1 MRVALSPRAALLAL
15 PLLAGTGCGG
25 TLAATGSARF
35 EGLVQGDARPPAA
48 VQLAPAVAWASPAGA
63 REARAGYAPI
73 VVLEGAASPLVRHR
87 AHVETTSGRAS
98 GVHPYARFS
107 LDYGTVRPGDL
118 AADELLD
125 VQGQPPLLTSYAYR
139 AEAGWQGALQR
150 RTRIHLALAA
160 DRSAGVG
167 PDLAT
172 LPERSRF
179 QLAARGARQR
189 TRAHGW
195 EGGVSLS
202 RFASGGAALLLEGDL
217 GTSLRVSGDLTVSAV
232 GGGAAAHA
240 SLGSGGGAVEARP
253 IAGVAASFTPP
264 GLRGAD
270 ARVSLMTRPEF
281 DRVDGALRQRLHL
294 QGTAHAP
301 LARGARLATSLQ
313 WAGDVAEAGERRSTF
328 TADLSLHLEL
338 AGSWDGVIGVRSSF
352 QGSPMSEGGAP
363 SPQGRLHVGVSRRPA
378 LH

>member
-1 MRVALSPRAALLAL
+1 MRVTLSPRAALLAL
-15 PLLAGTGCGG
+15 PLLVGTGCGG

-35 EGLVQGDARPPAA
+35 EGLVQGDARQPAA
-48 VQLAPAVAWASPAGA
+48 VQLAPAVAWASPVGG
-63 REARAGYAPI
+63 REAQAGYAPT

-98 GVHPYARFS
+98 GVDPYARFS

-150 RTRIHLALAA
+150 RNRIHLALAA

-179 QLAARGARQR
+179 QLAARGAHQR

-202 RFASGGAALLLEGDL
+202 RYASGGAALLLEGDL
-217 GTSLRVSGDLTVSAV
+217 GTSLRVFRDLTVSAV
-232 GGGAAAHA
+232 AGGAAARV
-240 SLGSGGGAVEARP
+240 SLGSGGSAVKARP
-253 IAGVAASFTPP
+253 IAGLAASFTSP
-264 GLRGAD
+264 GLRGAA

-281 DRVDGALRQRLHL
+281 DRLDGGLRQRLQV
-294 QGTAHAP
+294 QGAANVP
-301 LARGARLATSLQ
+301 LARFARLATSFQ
-313 WAGDVAEAGERRSTF
+313 WAADVAEAGERRSTL
-328 TADLSLHLEL
+328 TADLSLHQKLT
-338 AGSWDGVIGVRSSF
+338 GSWDVVVGVRSSLH
-352 QGSPMSEGGAP
+352 GSPLSDGGTH
-363 SPQGRLHVGVSRRPA
+363 SPQGRLHAGVSRRPGIR
-378 LH
+378 